1 MSAPDLPG
9 RTPERDG
16 GGSPLALLALVGGA
30 LAISISPICVR
41 LSETGPLASAFWR
54 GALALPGLALWAW
67 LAARRVARGARVVAG
82 AADPRP
88 RRGWDWRLLWAGL
101 FFAGDLGCWH
111 ESLMRTSIT
120 AATLEANLA
129 PMVVTLAAWVLW
141 RERPSGSFLLALAL
155 AAGGLLLIVGRRLH
169 GAQHALSG
177 DLLGL
182 ATAVFYAGYVMVVA
196 RLRAAGVGAGELMLW
211 STCIFT
217 LMLLPLALQEPFW
230 PRTAYGWS
238 LLLALALIS
247 QLLGQG
253 LVAYALAHLPAALG
267 SVVLYTQPVA
277 AALYA
282 WVLLGERLSAAQTAG
297 CCVVLGAIVLA
308 RAAPRRAPLT
318 VRAAR

>member
-1 MSAPDLPG
+1 MPSGVVRSRFRGWPCGP
-9 RTPERDG
+9 
-16 GGSPLALLALVGGA
+16 GSPRA
-30 LAISISPICVR
+30 
-41 LSETGPLASAFWR
+41 AS
-54 GALALPGLALWAW
+54 
-67 LAARRVARGARVVAG
+67 
-82 AADPRP
+82 RP